1 MSQIKEFATTD
12 LALAGYLKL
21 RGLELVKIDR
31 SNEKRAVFY
40 FNDNLDVVEHMAIE
54 FANSEFRKYDAE
66 IRALKKLIHR

>member
-1 MSQIKEFATTD
+1 MGEIKEFATTD

-40 FNDNLDVVEHMAIE
+40 FNDSLDVVEHLAIE